1 MQPTM
6 ENYYNTA
13 VNNSNSNGYPRLYND
28 YVNQPSIISAAS
40 ANPNQLYY
48 PMANMFPTNAANSNV
63 NNNQAAAA
71 LLQQVCFNL
80 ILLMIV

>member
-6 ENYYNTA
+6 ENYYNSA
-13 VNNSNSNGYPRLYND
+13 ANNSSANGYPRLYND

-40 ANPNQLYY
+40 GNPNQLYY
-48 PMANMFPTNAANSNV
+48 PMANMFPSNTNS

-71 LLQQVCFNL
+71 LLQQVR
-80 ILLMIV
+80 I